1 MDMADGNFMTNQ
13 EMLGKKNGSKHADRN
28 DKIVFPLGR
37 SPRPGFIIYLTSL
50 FTDKTKTSKVYPKYW
65 PIKVDLFGQY
75 EY

>member
-13 EMLGKKNGSKHADRN
+13 S
-28 DKIVFPLGR
+28 V
-37 SPRPGFIIYLTSL
+37 PRPGFIIYLTSL
-50 FTDKTKTSKVYPKYW
+50 FTNKTKTSKVYPKYW